1 MANPTGYMDKETA
14 ESEKRHQEYM
24 AWLKNAQAESRE
36 IHKNFQA
43 SMDGLAAETRDRH
56 KAFVASNRAYANTL
70 GKFDANREAVGA
82 MKY

>member
-1 MANPTGYMDKETA
+1 MANPTGYMDKERA

-24 AWLKNAQAESRE
+24 TWLKGAQTESRK

-56 KAFVASNRAYANTL
+56 KSFVAGNRAYAKTL
-70 GKFDANREAVGA
+70 GKFDQH
-82 MKY
+82 